1 MGVDQSIQLETTLF
15 NFAIG
20 LYLVSM
26 VLYLVFFIGKI
37 EKPGEFGSYLIK
49 GGFLLHTAALIV
61 RWFEAGR
68 IPLSNQYEFAT
79 AFAWGIVLCF
89 IIFELKFGY
98 KAMGTFV
105 TPIAFLIMGYAAMQS
120 KDIRPLMPAL
130 QSNWLSLHVGT
141 AVIGYG
147 AFGVAAGVSLMY
159 LLRNQFRNSPFVR
172 KHLPDLITLDLISYR
187 AIALGFFFLTLVI
200 VTGAIWAEQAW
211 GRYWA
216 WDPKETWSLITW
228 IIYAVYLHAR
238 IMRGW
243 QGKKAALFSVIGF
256 ICVLFT
262 YIGVNTLLPSIH
274 SYALL
279 VPFSLLFPPKKGYNN
294 RI

>member
-1 MGVDQSIQLETTLF
+1 MGVDQSLQLEITLF
-15 NFAIG
+15 NLSIA
-20 LYLVSM
+20 LYLLSM
-26 VLYLVFFIGKI
+26 VLYLVFFIAKKERAGD
-37 EKPGEFGSYLIK
+37 FGSYLIK
-49 GGFLLHTAALIV
+49 GGFMLHTVALGV
-61 RWFEAGR
+61 RWVAAGR
-68 IPLSNQYEFAT
+68 VPLSNQYEFAT

-89 IIFELKFGY
+89 IIFEIKFSY

-130 QSNWLSLHVGT
+130 QSNWLSIHVGT
-141 AVIGYG
+141 AVISYG

-159 LLRNQFRNSPFVR
+159 LLRNQFSNSPFVK
-172 KHLPDLITLDLISYR
+172 KHLPDLLTLDLISYR

-211 GRYWA
+211 ARYWS

-243 QGKKAALFSVIGF
+243 QGKKTALFSVIGF

-279 VPFSLLFPPKKGYNN
+279 LPFEW
-294 RI
+294 